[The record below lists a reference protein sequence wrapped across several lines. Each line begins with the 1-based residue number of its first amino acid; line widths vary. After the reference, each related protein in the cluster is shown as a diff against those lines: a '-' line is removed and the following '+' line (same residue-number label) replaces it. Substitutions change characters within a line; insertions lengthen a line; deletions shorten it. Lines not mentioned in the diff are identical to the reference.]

1 MTSEGRKDFLTS
13 VFFPPFRSDYLPYEI
28 VARPF
33 RPQAEYRPKS
43 GKIDLGTIYQRDYN
57 PHKVGPVTLAR
68 PRERKHT
75 SDAKVDTVP
84 TYRGKICAPYRKI
97 NNQDEGSIC
106 VRNWICWFGTGSK
119 TY

>member
-1 MTSEGRKDFLTS
+1 MFS
-13 VFFPPFRSDYLPYEI
+13 FPQFRSDYLPYD
-28 VARPF
+28 VKTPF

-75 SDAKVDTVP
+75 SGAKVDTIP
-84 TYRGKICAPYRKI
+84 TYRG
-97 NNQDEGSIC
+97 NNVCHPQEE
-106 VRNWICWFGTGSK
+106 K
-119 TY
+119 

>member
-1 MTSEGRKDFLTS
+1 M
-13 VFFPPFRSDYLPYEI
+13 FPFPQFRSDYLPYEI
-28 VARPF
+28 VTRPF
-33 RPQAEYRPKS
+33 RQQEEYRPKS

-57 PHKVGPVTLAR
+57 PHKVGPVILAR

-84 TYRGKICAPYRKI
+84 TYRGNNSAPYRKG
-97 NNQDEGSIC
+97 NNPDEGSTGITP
-106 VRNWICWFGTGSK
+106 VGNWICWFGTGSK